1 MLTKEEAL
9 EKFLAQTEN
18 EEEEEV
24 LTKLETNE
32 QVLK

>member
-18 EEEEEV
+18 EEEEV

-32 QVLK
+32 EVLK